1 MSDNR
6 SIIERFA
13 QAIGANDTE
22 AQDRLLADDIV
33 ETYPQSGEII
43 RGKANR
49 RGIIE
54 NYPGGT
60 PRETSEASSS
70 APAFEITGAGDQFTA
85 VSQITYP
92 NGETW
97 RYIGLIQVRDGK
109 IARITSYFAA
119 PFEAPAWR
127 APYVEKAPAEARSR

>member
-1 MSDNR
+1 FVEASSFCFARRGCNLPRGDVGTPTPAWGEDTMSDNR
-6 SIIERFA
+6 TVVEQFG
-13 QAIGANDTE
+13 QAIAANDTE

-60 PRETSEASSS
+60 PREASSAGSS

-85 VSQITYP
+85 ISQITYP

-97 RYIGLIQVRDGK
+97 
-109 IARITSYFAA
+109 
-119 PFEAPAWR
+119 
-127 APYVEKAPAEARSR
+127 

>member
-6 SIIERFA
+6 TIIERFA

-60 PRETSEASSS
+60 PRETSEVSSPRS
-70 APAFEITGAGDQFTA
+70 
-85 VSQITYP
+85 
-92 NGETW
+92 
-97 RYIGLIQVRDGK
+97 
-109 IARITSYFAA
+109 
-119 PFEAPAWR
+119 
-127 APYVEKAPAEARSR
+127 ARSPIRTARRGATSG